1 MRHLSVEELAAR
13 GLLPTSD
20 PYMAYRPTPR
30 RRRPWWLRLRDRLV
44 SAIVVAD
51 PEPKLSN
58 LDRADG
64 LR

>member
-1 MRHLSVEELAAR
+1 MRHHTVEELASR

-20 PYMAYRPTPR
+20 PYMAYRPAP

-44 SAIVVAD
+44 STWVVAD
-51 PEPKLSN
+51 PDPELSN
-58 LDRADG
+58 LDRWDG

>member
-1 MRHLSVEELAAR
+1 MRHHTVEELASR

-20 PYMAYRPTPR
+20 PYMAYRAVP
-30 RRRPWWLRLRDRLV
+30 RRPWWLRLRDRLV
-44 SAIVVAD
+44 SAVVVAD
-51 PEPKLSN
+51 PEPELSN